1 MKGTAEIF
9 VPYSECCREPKTA
22 LQEKK
27 KRHFGE
33 EICAFIL
40 REGLESWKRF

>member
-27 KRHFGE
+27 KD
-33 EICAFIL
+33 IL
-40 REGLESWKRF
+40 ERKYVPLFSERA